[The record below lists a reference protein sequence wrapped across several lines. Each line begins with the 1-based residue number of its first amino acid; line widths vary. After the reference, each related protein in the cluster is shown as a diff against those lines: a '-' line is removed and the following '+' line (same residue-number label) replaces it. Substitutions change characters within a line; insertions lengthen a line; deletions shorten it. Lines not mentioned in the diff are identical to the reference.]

1 LLGQTAK
8 NAATTEGTTVFTGD
22 MNVPTPVCAAMGPL
36 TNSTAKLNSTGEA
49 RVFVVVAV
57 QTEQLP
63 IAAIRWVVVVIV
75 ITVVNGQL
83 TQIGACEHSSAAATD
98 PRVDLQRSLTIALSP
113 LVSGAS
119 RVGHDSIQLARVF
132 RFHPVILPATM
143 DQWSPLW
150 GGYGKRMP

>member
-1 LLGQTAK
+1 MIW
-8 NAATTEGTTVFTGD
+8 AAELVSHFRGLQL
-22 MNVPTPVCAAMGPL
+22 PL
-36 TNSTAKLNSTGEA
+36 
-49 RVFVVVAV
+49 VFVVVAV

-132 RFHPVILPATM
+132 RFHPVILPVTM